1 MGHIVEEDH
10 QKLEVVA
17 KQIQDLEEV
26 ADAIIKNLRA
36 DAKIDAERASAQSRG
51 TASRLRTR
59 MSTGYDKNLKATGD
73 AVLKQIQGTKGV
85 SQAAVSARQS
95 KYRASVATP
104 PRPTA
109 PPKLTPK
116 ALTPSKVT
124 APPKDNT

>member
-1 MGHIVEEDH
+1 
-10 QKLEVVA
+10 
-17 KQIQDLEEV
+17 
-26 ADAIIKNLRA
+26 
-36 DAKIDAERASAQSRG
+36 
-51 TASRLRTR
+51 

-85 SQAAVSARQS
+85 SQADVSARQS

-104 PRPTA
+104 PKPTA

-124 APPKDNT
+124 AQPKVTPKVTVNKTDVPLQVEELTHLGSKE